1 MIDGE
6 IDEIPRLCRRIRYA
20 FLVQKIFVNRKLF
33 NFPGVSFWFFAT
45 PVSNLNS
52 FRRFHYVTPAVSE
65 TEQPKGYN
73 DPERQRRRKMASH
86 GNTDP
91 LKLRLRC
98 HPGRRN

>member
-20 FLVQKIFVNRKLF
+20 FLVQKIFVDRKLF

-65 TEQPKGYN
+65 TVSS
-73 DPERQRRRKMASH
+73 RKDITILKDNAAAKWLPMVIQSH
-86 GNTDP
+86 
-91 LKLRLRC
+91 
-98 HPGRRN
+98 